1 MTSQR
6 ISLTK
11 GLINHSV
18 QLYTGCIIGLKV
30 NGPCV
35 ATDVSHLPVV
45 LQENYM
51 TFNKQSKY
59 EKVIGTQLANCDRQ
73 SNCLRPQVLYS
84 GVQLC
89 LCSESSQ
96 TQIYVFEIKLSFVL

>member
-18 QLYTGCIIGLKV
+18 QLYTGCIIGLKL

-59 EKVIGTQLANCDRQ
+59 DKVGILKIALVALNNC
-73 SNCLRPQVLYS
+73 
-84 GVQLC
+84 
-89 LCSESSQ
+89 
-96 TQIYVFEIKLSFVL
+96 FVCHS

>member
-1 MTSQR
+1 MTSQI

-11 GLINHSV
+11 DSINHSV
-18 QLYTGCIIGLKV
+18 QLYSSCIIGLKV
-30 NGPCV
+30 NGPYV
-35 ATDVSHLPVV
+35 STDVSHLPVV

-59 EKVIGTQLANCDRQ
+59 EKLIGTQLANCDKQ
-73 SNCLRPQVLYS
+73 SNCLRPQVLSS
-84 GVQLC
+84 GIQHC

-96 TQIYVFEIKLSFVL
+96 TQI

>member
-1 MTSQR
+1 MTSQK

-11 GLINHSV
+11 CLINHSV

-35 ATDVSHLPVV
+35 ATDVRHLPVV

-51 TFNKQSKY
+51 IFNKQSKY
-59 EKVIGTQLANCDRQ
+59 EKVIGTQLTNCDRQ
-73 SNCLRPQVLYS
+73 SNCLRPQVLFS
-84 GVQLC
+84 GFHLC

-96 TQIYVFEIKLSFVL
+96 TQI